1 MRSVCLTSKDG
12 LGRLDRLVINGAQDA
27 EFHSDKF
34 AVPAVP
40 AVLGNMYLDMYH
52 GRWDGGGCAVL
63 CVVTS
68 LRTTRQPDLMLVSRP
83 LRPYAVVGLCCC
95 RVVRVVTYYIHPL
108 IVHDS
113 RGFFHIWFWVL

>member
-83 LRPYAVVGLCCC
+83 LRPLILDDHQLLFEKLGSL
-95 RVVRVVTYYIHPL
+95 VRRTMQ
-108 IVHDS
+108 
-113 RGFFHIWFWVL
+113 